1 MGWRWSGW
9 DGIKSEGVYGVRVN
23 TLVISKF
30 S

>member
-9 DGIKSEGVYGVRVN
+9 DGIKSKGVYGVRVN